1 MSSILATLICT
12 DAWSLAPMMV
22 LEAELFGVEEGG
34 GRGERKGEGY
44 FPVRREACSQRG
56 RLPCMFVLGYTG
68 TSFGKRCEDER
79 VGKSETVI
87 SSSSF
92 FFSPLF
98 LSSLCA
104 TPQHS
109 AAYPPGTQLTVVC
122 EFANKKQS
130 AAHSSAVCRDGLTT
144 VAWRWRKSTVSNM
157 LSQLHICTRTRPK
170 STTKQVN
177 PTAFTMSA
185 SLCCCVGSTRQQ
197 ACLWELRRPYSTC
210 PLFLVPLPIQTPQDQ
225 ELLFDSR
232 AF

>member
-22 LEAELFGVEEGG
+22 LEAEFFGVEEGEG
-34 GRGERKGEGY
+34 GEGKEGY

-87 SSSSF
+87 SSSYSF
-92 FFSPLF
+92 FFPPLF

-122 EFANKKQS
+122 EFAKKTIGSTCVRGVQGRL
-130 AAHSSAVCRDGLTT
+130 CDYTC
-144 VAWRWRKSTVSNM
+144 VALEKSTVSNM
-157 LSQLHICTRTRPK
+157 LSQLHICIRTRPK

-177 PTAFTMSA
+177 PTAFTMSV

>member
-87 SSSSF
+87 SSSF

-122 EFANKKQS
+122 EFAKK
-130 AAHSSAVCRDGLTT
+130 T
-144 VAWRWRKSTVSNM
+144 
-157 LSQLHICTRTRPK
+157 I
-170 STTKQVN
+170 
-177 PTAFTMSA
+177 
-185 SLCCCVGSTRQQ
+185 GSTFVRGVQGRLDYSCVALEEIHRQQ
-197 ACLWELRRPYSTC
+197 HVITTSHLYTDTSKVNHEAGKPNSVHNERIVVLLRRFNPPTSVSVGAPSSVFYVPALSSST
-210 PLFLVPLPIQTPQDQ
+210 PHPNPAGPGVTF
-225 ELLFDSR
+225 
-232 AF
+232 